1 MIYEQTH
8 IIQKP
13 CLHNLKKITVLLIAV
28 MRVLLIAAI
37 CLLIGAAWWYTLP
50 VSEILKIYILIFEG
64 LFGLGVIVADFTR
77 NRWRSRIALSVAF
90 VLTTLWWMIIAPSND
105 RIWKDELSRT
115 VHGDV
120 NGNIVTLYNIRDFT
134 WHGSDK
140 EYDQK
145 WATQAYDLESLDSVD
160 LFLSSWSSPL
170 IAHTLVSFG
179 FDDGRHVV
187 FSVSIRKEHDE
198 EYSPVAGF
206 FKQYE
211 LALLAGQE
219 RDMIYLRTNI
229 RKEDVSLYRI
239 HMNAEQR
246 RALFLSYVRRG
257 NALRDN
263 PEFYNTITEN
273 CTTVPYQM
281 IKTFVPGLPADYRV
295 LFSGLL
301 PSYIYDLGGF
311 GHDLSFEELQSRA
324 HISASAQGYAP
335 ESGIDFSEFIRQ
347 PVKDFPDDQK

>member
-1 MIYEQTH
+1 MIYEQPH
-8 IIQKP
+8 ILQKP
-13 CLHNLKKITVLLIAV
+13 HLHDLKKIPVLLVATL
-28 MRVLLIAAI
+28 RVLLIAAI
-37 CLLIGAAWWYTLP
+37 CLLIGTTWWYTLP
-50 VSEILKIYILIFEG
+50 VSEIIKIYILIFGG

-77 NRWRSRIALSVAF
+77 KRWRSRIALSAVF
-90 VLTTLWWMIIAPSND
+90 VLTAFWWTSIAPSND

-115 VHGDV
+115 VYGDV

-145 WATQAYDLESLDSVD
+145 WDTQTYDLESLESVD
-160 LFLSSWSSPL
+160 LYLSSWSSPL

-179 FDDGRHVV
+179 FDNGRHVA
-187 FSVSIRKEHDE
+187 FSVSIRKELDE
-198 EYSPVAGF
+198 DYSPIAGF

-219 RDMIYLRTNI
+219 RDMIYLRTHI
-229 RKEDVSLYRI
+229 RKEDVSLYPVQ
-239 HMNAEQR
+239 MNAEQR
-246 RALFLSYVRRG
+246 RALFLSYIRRG
-257 NALRDN
+257 NALRDT

-347 PVKDFPDDQK
+347 PVKDLPDDQK

>member
-13 CLHNLKKITVLLIAV
+13 SLHDLKKIPVLLVAV
-28 MRVLLIAAI
+28 LRVLLIVAV

-50 VSEILKIYILIFEG
+50 VSEIIKIYILIFGG
-64 LFGLGVIVADFTR
+64 LFGLGIISADFTR
-77 NRWRSRIALSVAF
+77 KRWRSRIALAAVF
-90 VLTTLWWMIIAPSND
+90 VVTALWWISTAPSND

-115 VHGDV
+115 VYGDA
-120 NGNIVTLYNIRDFT
+120 NGNIVTLHNIRDFT

-140 EYDQK
+140 IYDQK
-145 WATQAYDLESLDSVD
+145 WETQTYDLERLNSVD

-179 FDDGRHVV
+179 FDDGRHVT

-198 EYSPVAGF
+198 EYSPVSGF

-219 RDMIYLRTNI
+219 RDMIYLRTHI
-229 RKEDVSLYRI
+229 RKEDVSLYRVN
-239 HMNAEQR
+239 MNAEQR
-246 RALFLSYVRRG
+246 HTLFLSYIERG

-281 IKTFVPGLPADYRV
+281 IKTFVPGLPVDYRV

-311 GHDLSFEELQSRA
+311 GHDLSLEELQSRA
-324 HISASAQGYAP
+324 YISVHAQSYVP
-335 ESGIDFSEFIRQ
+335 ESGVDFSQFIRQ